1 VIERPSGISVPGAR
15 ALMLATGEPVGPLEA
30 FLIDRELPHLHPAP
44 DYSLHAMLP
53 LELAQAGPSRTRW
66 HGEV

>member
-1 VIERPSGISVPGAR
+1 
-15 ALMLATGEPVGPLEA
+15 MLATGEPVGPLEA